1 MEDNKAEQHDA
12 PSKSK
17 EEIQAERKAKKA
29 EKAAKKTNVSKNPET
44 KKVQSKTV
52 KGDDMTTEIVP
63 EKSKKDATE
72 KVKSV
77 TKPDS
82 PTFIPITK
90 VDGITKKEEGTKSNA
105 ELKAERRA
113 KQEAQ
118 RAAKLES
125 KPTTKSKHTVDDQ
138 IQADRPSVE
147 KRLVKTLAS
156 QQVPQLP
163 PAQRKVQLFSHLQQ
177 QERRLGLLTK
187 DLSINQGN
195 IHPAII
201 RLGLQYASRVVCGSN
216 ARALAL
222 MNAMKIVISDYSSP
236 ADKELLRDLQDSLKP
251 NITFLKQCRPI
262 SVTIGNA
269 IRYLKRQIRTAPPH
283 LDEATTKRYL
293 CDAIDKYVLENVELA
308 GRAIC
313 EEAAKKI
320 SSDDVILTYGY
331 SSLLLR
337 ILLKAYVDDGKKF
350 RVVVLDCSPRYEGL
364 QFLRRLAAAH
374 IPAVYMLISGAS
386 YIMPQVT
393 KVFLGAHALLA
404 NGNVMSRVGASQV
417 ALVAK
422 AHNVPVL
429 VCCETHK
436 FCERVQTD
444 SFVFNE
450 LGDPDDLV
458 SVRPSSE
465 SNLKNWRDLSKLSLL
480 NLMYD
485 VTPGDLVTAVITE
498 LAVLPCTSVPV
509 VLRVKHAV

>member
-1 MEDNKAEQHDA
+1 M
-12 PSKSK
+12 
-17 EEIQAERKAKKA
+17 
-29 EKAAKKTNVSKNPET
+29 
-44 KKVQSKTV
+44 
-52 KGDDMTTEIVP
+52 G
-63 EKSKKDATE
+63 
-72 KVKSV
+72 
-77 TKPDS
+77 
-82 PTFIPITK
+82 
-90 VDGITKKEEGTKSNA
+90 
-105 ELKAERRA
+105 
-113 KQEAQ
+113 
-118 RAAKLES
+118 
-125 KPTTKSKHTVDDQ
+125 
-138 IQADRPSVE
+138 
-147 KRLVKTLAS
+147 
-156 QQVPQLP
+156 VPQLP

-177 QERRLGLLTK
+177 HERRLGLLTK

-201 RLGLQYASRVVCGSN
+201 RLGLQYASRIVCGSN

-222 MNAMKIVISDYSSP
+222 MNAMKIVINDYSSP
-236 ADKELLRDLQDSLKP
+236 VDKEMLRDLQDSLKP

-269 IRYLKRQIRTAPPH
+269 IRYLKRQISTTPPH
-283 LDEATTKRYL
+283 FDEARTKEYL
-293 CDAIDKYVLENVELA
+293 CEAIDKYVLENVEIA